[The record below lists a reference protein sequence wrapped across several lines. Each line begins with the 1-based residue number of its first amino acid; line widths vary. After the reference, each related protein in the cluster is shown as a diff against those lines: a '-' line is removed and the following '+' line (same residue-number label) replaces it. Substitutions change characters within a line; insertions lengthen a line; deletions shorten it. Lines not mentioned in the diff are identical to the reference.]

1 MFISAICRQSADC
14 KCQTPVLAQGE
25 ENAEILSG
33 GQEKID
39 CSGIRYLSV
48 VSCLAIDVDHVCL
61 IIIDP

>member
-1 MFISAICRQSADC
+1 M
-14 KCQTPVLAQGE
+14 QGE

-33 GQEKID
+33 RQEKID

-48 VSCLAIDVDHVCL
+48 VSCLAIDVDDFCL